1 MKQNLFVTKQVAE
14 ELLKEAIAIWR
25 QSNRSE
31 HLEEME
37 NDPVISLL
45 MTALAYQFKDRKS
58 VV

>member
-37 NDPVISLL
+37 NENVY
-45 MTALAYQFKDRKS
+45 TE
-58 VV
+58 